1 MSSASRICW
10 AEDTAKPGKKK
21 ARGVQFP
28 HQKNSRLMPT
38 HDKVEAR
45 IAQLEIWIAQ
55 RQPKRFISVAD
66 EQERQGDFY

>member
-1 MSSASRICW
+1 
-10 AEDTAKPGKKK
+10 
-21 ARGVQFP
+21 
-28 HQKNSRLMPT
+28 MPT